1 MGLVLRSAAS
11 LAIPAHL
18 SDNSPPAA
26 EEPLRLAS
34 DAAPPLSAGRPSSND
49 GAQLG
54 PKSRLD
60 LVDAGPFSAGGLAPK
75 PRLRKSDKKE
85 DVFFILIDMHPVFRK
100 QTSYYLYHIIT
111 CYSLNNEII
120 CMRPLYQFIICIPNG
135 RGVAVLPR
143 HLLFALGFL
152 RRRFII
158 HSSSLMFASVGLP
171 VRRSAASG
179 WSSQPLT
186 WASGWTETHPGVV
199 WRGLMAPGRRRHP
212 VSLHT
217 SRAATPAQGPQ
228 PRPQPSDCL
237 STKPSH
243 PRPPLQTKGTE

>member
-111 CYSLNNEII
+111 CYSLNNANI
-120 CMRPLYQFIICIPNG
+120 CKAPFVYQFIFLHSEWPRSSRSATTSFVCLGISTPPLHHSLLLAHVRLCRAACAALCCKRVVIAASDMGVWLDRDPSR
-135 RGVAVLPR
+135 RGVEGPDGARP
-143 HLLFALGFL
+143 A
-152 RRRFII
+152 
-158 HSSSLMFASVGLP
+158 SSSCFFAYVSSSDASAGSSAT
-171 VRRSAASG
+171 SAA
-179 WSSQPLT
+179 
-186 WASGWTETHPGVV
+186 V
-199 WRGLMAPGRRRHP
+199 
-212 VSLHT
+212 
-217 SRAATPAQGPQ
+217 
-228 PRPQPSDCL
+228 
-237 STKPSH
+237 
-243 PRPPLQTKGTE
+243 